1 VAEQTESKSL
11 NVEIRMKFKVVQESF
26 MFSSIKSIALTQ
38 AKKQSEEQY
47 NKSYVLHFK
56 NCVEAA
62 YKEHTSRG
70 R

>member
-1 VAEQTESKSL
+1 
-11 NVEIRMKFKVVQESF
+11 MKFKVVQESF